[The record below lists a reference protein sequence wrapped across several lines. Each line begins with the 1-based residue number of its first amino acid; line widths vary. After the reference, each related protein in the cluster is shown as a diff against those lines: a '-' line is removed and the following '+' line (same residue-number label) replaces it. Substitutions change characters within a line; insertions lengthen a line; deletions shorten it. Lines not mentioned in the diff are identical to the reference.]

1 MRILFISPKIPIPP
15 NDGHKI
21 SIYGVIKHLNLRG
34 HKIDFAGYSQG
45 LTQDEYLT
53 ELKNICMPY
62 IVNYRAKNNLVK
74 EVINC
79 FDSVPYN
86 VSKYRTIKMKR
97 LILDLLMK
105 RKYDIIH
112 VTNIHMAWVVG
123 VVRRVTD
130 TPVVL
135 RQENLEMMIMKRFYG
150 YQRNPFI
157 KLFTYFQYRKFV
169 KYEPRMCK
177 KFDSCVMMS
186 RNEEES
192 LLKYD
197 STIHTAHIPI
207 GVETKLLSVK
217 STQKEKFSIV
227 HIGNLSWY
235 PNCDGLNW
243 FLKEIFP
250 EVVKQ
255 QPDTRLYIYS
265 SRIPISLR
273 ISPHLLKNITQA
285 GYVEDIWNEIKNKS
299 LAVIP
304 LRIGSGIRVKILEM
318 LAAGINIL
326 TTTIGKEGL
335 EVESGKQIL
344 IADRKEEFVQTILN
358 FFEEKYDSSEM
369 VNKGK
374 ELIRE
379 KYTWGR
385 VADEFEMLYKKIA
398 RN

>member
-21 SIYGVIKHLNLRG
+21 SIYGVIKYLNLRG

-74 EVINC
+74 AVINC

-157 KLFTYFQYRKFV
+157 KLFKYFKYRKFV

-186 RNEEES
+186 RNEEE
-192 LLKYD
+192 
-197 STIHTAHIPI
+197 
-207 GVETKLLSVK
+207 
-217 STQKEKFSIV
+217 
-227 HIGNLSWY
+227 
-235 PNCDGLNW
+235 
-243 FLKEIFP
+243 
-250 EVVKQ
+250 
-255 QPDTRLYIYS
+255 
-265 SRIPISLR
+265 
-273 ISPHLLKNITQA
+273 
-285 GYVEDIWNEIKNKS
+285 
-299 LAVIP
+299 
-304 LRIGSGIRVKILEM
+304 
-318 LAAGINIL
+318 
-326 TTTIGKEGL
+326 
-335 EVESGKQIL
+335 
-344 IADRKEEFVQTILN
+344 
-358 FFEEKYDSSEM
+358 
-369 VNKGK
+369 
-374 ELIRE
+374 
-379 KYTWGR
+379 
-385 VADEFEMLYKKIA
+385 
-398 RN
+398 